1 IPEIRRPVSCWHEAS
16 GTGKVICPATGTGST
31 ISSTNRGKT
40 PCRLPCSRLVIG
52 SRERTGIDR
61 ALGSPPL
68 KSVRDVEMFFRP
80 IRDGGGRF
88 DGESR
93 KGLILG
99 VANEKSI
106 AWGVA
111 RACHREGAELGFN
124 YLGEA
129 LMKRVH
135 PLAESIHSSFV
146 EPLDVGDDGQLDDFF
161 AKVEARWGR
170 LDFIVHSIAFA
181 TRGSLKGNF
190 RDTSRADF
198 HLALDISAY
207 SFIACARRAAR
218 LMGPGGSMVTMS
230 YLGAVRAVPNYNVMG
245 VAKAALEAAT
255 RYLAHDLGP
264 EGIRVNAVSAGPSRT
279 LAASGVG
286 GFRH

>member
-93 KGLILG
+93 NGLQTPC
-99 VANEKSI
+99 NN
-106 AWGVA
+106 
-111 RACHREGAELGFN
+111 CHL
-124 YLGEA
+124 
-129 LMKRVH
+129 KRKMEDSV
-135 PLAESIHSSFV
+135 LRYGID
-146 EPLDVGDDGQLDDFF
+146 L
-161 AKVEARWGR
+161 
-170 LDFIVHSIAFA
+170 
-181 TRGSLKGNF
+181 
-190 RDTSRADF
+190 
-198 HLALDISAY
+198 
-207 SFIACARRAAR
+207 
-218 LMGPGGSMVTMS
+218 
-230 YLGAVRAVPNYNVMG
+230 AVRAATWGRIPPPPPSSVSRALSGAPCYNWVGSKPGG
-245 VAKAALEAAT
+245 VSWAFCKA
-255 RYLAHDLGP
+255 GK
-264 EGIRVNAVSAGPSRT
+264 G
-279 LAASGVG
+279 
-286 GFRH
+286 